1 MGQVDAREAGE
12 IVYMIANQGGKQR
25 ASRDGSARR
34 AKQWRIIFLSTG
46 EISLADKLTEIGRK
60 PRAGQEVRLVD
71 IPAEAGAGYG
81 IFENLHDAK
90 SPGEFADQL
99 KRATFECYGTPIRA
113 YLDFVAR
120 GFADDPTGT
129 TAAFR
134 ELRDSFI
141 ASYLPD
147 GASGQVRSVC
157 GRFGLVAAAGEFATV
172 LGLTGWPDG
181 ESTRAAV
188 TCFNAWLDQRGTIGD
203 HDLEAGIRQVISY
216 IEQYGASRFEEV
228 FSDAEYTV
236 SHRVGFRR
244 FDQSTQSWS
253 YFVLP
258 EQWKNELAKVYNP
271 TALAREMVRRGM
283 IIPQSGKTSASVHLG
298 RHGSVRVYRLAPGI
312 ISGDVAKPGSSGD
325 AAEES
330 WVDRFMRDP
339 P

>member
-141 ASYLPD
+141 AS
-147 GASGQVRSVC
+147 
-157 GRFGLVAAAGEFATV
+157 
-172 LGLTGWPDG
+172 
-181 ESTRAAV
+181 
-188 TCFNAWLDQRGTIGD
+188 
-203 HDLEAGIRQVISY
+203 
-216 IEQYGASRFEEV
+216 
-228 FSDAEYTV
+228 
-236 SHRVGFRR
+236 
-244 FDQSTQSWS
+244 
-253 YFVLP
+253 
-258 EQWKNELAKVYNP
+258 
-271 TALAREMVRRGM
+271 
-283 IIPQSGKTSASVHLG
+283 
-298 RHGSVRVYRLAPGI
+298 
-312 ISGDVAKPGSSGD
+312 
-325 AAEES
+325 
-330 WVDRFMRDP
+330 
-339 P
+339 